1 MIRYLAAHPTAANLL
16 MVLIVAAGVLSV
28 PAIQRETFPRF
39 AADRVGVEVAYP
51 GATAA
56 DVEDAVCR
64 RLEDAL
70 QGTTGLAELRCEAR
84 ENLGFAVAELR
95 EGGDVGRFLDDVKTA
110 VEAIDDFPDR
120 AERPVV
126 RELARTDFVASLAI
140 TGPMPDAH
148 LKAYAEDL
156 KGRLLQLDEVSQVD
170 LKGFSEHQFRIE
182 ADRGVLRQYG
192 LSADELGRR
201 IAGQNVDLPG
211 GVIETDDQDVLI
223 RFTDERRSV
232 AALEDLVV
240 LGGASGAELT
250 LGDMAVVTDRFED
263 EAERIEFNGRRA
275 ALLELRKTRS
285 EDALRVVD
293 AVRDYVAGERRRM
306 PETLSIELTQ
316 NVSSI
321 VRDRLSMLAVNG
333 VEGLVLVFLAMW
345 AFFSFRF
352 SFWVALGLPVSF
364 LGTLFFMQQ
373 FGLSLN
379 MISMVGLLMAIGLLM
394 DDAIVIA
401 ENIAAH
407 LQEGRQPLEA
417 VVHGVRQV
425 APGVVSSFITTL
437 AVFGPLAFISGDI
450 GQVLRVMPIVLLV
463 TLAVSLVE
471 AFAILPH
478 HLVGPVRR
486 MAEGRQ
492 SRFRAGLQQR
502 FEWFRENA
510 VGAAADLAVRWRYP
524 LAGLLL
530 FGALLTVGLLAGG
543 RIQFQAFP
551 DIDGDVVHARLLM
564 PQGTPLHVTRERV
577 ERIVA
582 ALERV
587 DARETPEQ
595 PGGAPLV
602 QSVQV
607 RYGENADAGTRG
619 AHLATVIVDL
629 LGAERR
635 TVTLDELYRLWREAL
650 GDLNGVVQLTL
661 QEPSLGPQGRAL
673 EFRLSGAE
681 PARLKSA
688 AGELKAWLADYA
700 GVHDLMDD
708 LRPGKPER
716 RLRLREGASA
726 LGLSAAEVAGQLR
739 SALLGREVSE
749 VQVGPEGYEIEVR
762 QAATDRDSLD
772 DLHSFAVTLPD
783 GAAVPLDA
791 VARIEPARGWA
802 QVVRIDG
809 RRSVTVTGDVDTA
822 AGNAMAIINET
833 RAEFLPGL
841 RTRFPDVAVSVEG
854 QARESS
860 TTGQSVA
867 RGLLIGLLGIFAV
880 LAFQFRSYVE
890 PLGVMVAIPLAMM
903 GAVWGHLIVGYDLS
917 MPSVVGA
924 ASLAGIVVNDSI
936 LLVYFIKMRVAEGR
950 PVTEAARLASRDRF
964 RAVLLTTLTTIL
976 GLLPLLA
983 ETSLQAQVLKPL
995 VISVVF
1001 GLLVST
1007 VLILLVLPALYSL
1020 LDDFGLASAAG
1031 RDEAGAEDER

>member
-1 MIRYLAAHPTAANLL
+1 MIRYLAAHPNAANLL
-16 MVLIVAAGVLSV
+16 MLIIVAAGVLSI
-28 PAIQRETFPRF
+28 PQIQRETFPRY
-39 AADRVGVEVAYP
+39 AADRVGVEIAYP

-56 DVEDAVCR
+56 DVEDAVCQ

-70 QGTTGLAELRCEAR
+70 QGTTGLEELRCEAR

-95 EGGDVGRFLDDVKTA
+95 EGGDAGRFLDDVKTE
-110 VEAIDDFPDR
+110 VEAIDDFPER
-120 AERPVV
+120 AERPIV
-126 RELARTDFVASLAI
+126 RELGRTDFVASLAV
-140 TGPMPDAH
+140 TGPMSDGH

-156 KGRLLQLDEVSQVD
+156 KGRLLQLEEVSQVD
-170 LKGFSEHQFRIE
+170 LKGFSDHQFRVE
-182 ADRGVLRQYG
+182 VDRTVLRQHG
-192 LSADELGRR
+192 LSAAELGRR
-201 IAGQNVDLPG
+201 IASQNVDLPG
-211 GVIETDDQDVLI
+211 GVIETADQDVLI
-223 RFTDERRSV
+223 RMTDERRSV
-232 AALEDLVV
+232 EDLEALVV
-240 LGGASGAELT
+240 IGGASGGEIT
-250 LGDMAVVTDRFED
+250 LGDIATVTDRFED

-293 AVRDYVAGERRRM
+293 AVRDYVAQERRRM
-306 PETLSIELTQ
+306 PETVSIKLTQ

-333 VEGLVLVFLAMW
+333 LQGLVLVFLAMW

-364 LGTLFFMQQ
+364 LGTVFFMHL

-407 LQEGRQPLEA
+407 LREGREPLDA

-425 APGVVSSFITTL
+425 APGVLSSFITTL

-463 TLAVSLVE
+463 TLAVSLLE
-471 AFAILPH
+471 AFFILPH

-486 MAEGRQ
+486 MARTGP
-492 SRFRAGLQQR
+492 SRFRAGLERR
-502 FEWFRENA
+502 FEWLREHV

-524 LAGLLL
+524 LLGALL
-530 FGALLTVGLLAGG
+530 FGAALTVGLLAGG

-577 ERIVA
+577 GRIVQ
-582 ALERV
+582 ALEQV
-587 DARETPEQ
+587 NAEQTPRQ
-595 PGGAPLV
+595 PGTRPLV

-607 RYGENADAGTRG
+607 RFGENADAGTRG

-629 LGAERR
+629 LGAEQRR
-635 TVTLDELYRLWREAL
+635 LTLDELYQAWRDAL
-650 GDLNGVVQLTL
+650 GPLPDAMQFTL
-661 QEPSLGPQGRAL
+661 QEPGLGPQGRAL
-673 EFRLSGAE
+673 EFRLSGTDLD
-681 PARLKSA
+681 RLKA
-688 AGELKAWLADYA
+688 AAAELRGWLAGFEGA
-700 GVHDLMDD
+700 HDLMDD

-716 RLRLREGASA
+716 RVRLREGASA
-726 LGLSAAEVAGQLR
+726 LGLTSAEIADQLRAAFLGQEVA
-739 SALLGREVSE
+739 E

-762 QAATDRDSLD
+762 LAAGNRDSLA
-772 DLHSFAVTLPD
+772 DLSDFAVTMPNGD
-783 GAAVPLDA
+783 AVPLDA
-791 VARIEPARGWA
+791 VAEIEPARGWA

-809 RRSVTVTGDVDTA
+809 RRSATVIGDVDTA
-822 AGNAMAIINET
+822 VANTMAIINRT
-833 RAEFLPGL
+833 RTEFLPQL
-841 RTRFPDVAVSVEG
+841 RERFPGVDASVEG
-854 QARESS
+854 QARESAS
-860 TTGQSVA
+860 TGQSVA
-867 RGLLIGLLGIFAV
+867 RGFVIGLLGIFVV

-890 PLGVMVAIPLAMM
+890 PLAVMVAIPMAMM
-903 GAVWGHLIVGYDLS
+903 GAAWGHFLTGYDLS

-950 PVTEAARLASRDRF
+950 AVAEAARLASRDRF
-964 RAVLLTTLTTIL
+964 RAVLLTSLTTIL
-976 GLLPLLA
+976 GLFPLLA

-1007 VLILLVLPALYSL
+1007 VLILLVLPALYSV
-1020 LDDFGLASAAG
+1020 LDDLGLARAG
-1031 RDEAGAEDER
+1031 NEGIPAEVAGG